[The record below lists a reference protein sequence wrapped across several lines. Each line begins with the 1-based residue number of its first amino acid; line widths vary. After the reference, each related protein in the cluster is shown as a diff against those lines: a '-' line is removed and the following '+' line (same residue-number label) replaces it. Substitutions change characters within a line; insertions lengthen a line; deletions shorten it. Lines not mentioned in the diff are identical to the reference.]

1 MARVDRTSRMNT
13 ALWIHL
19 IVFLGVF
26 ILVSVVSLRKESKAN
41 RDSFAQIQVEEF
53 DAEKLEREARLG
65 IKIAR
70 KAQKEVEDV
79 KRETKKKL
87 EELESKIQAAERKK
101 NSR

>member
-1 MARVDRTSRMNT
+1 MD
-13 ALWIHL
+13 
-19 IVFLGVF
+19 
-26 ILVSVVSLRKESKAN
+26 
-41 RDSFAQIQVEEF
+41 IQVEKF

-70 KAQKEVEDV
+70 KAQKEVEEV

-87 EELESKIQAAERKK
+87 EELESKIQTGEKKK

>member
-1 MARVDRTSRMNT
+1 MNSD
-13 ALWIHL
+13 LWIYL
-19 IVFLGVF
+19 IVFITVF
-26 ILVSVVSLRKESKAN
+26 ILVSVLFLRKESKAD
-41 RDSFAQIQVEEF
+41 RDSLDQDSMDIRVEEF

-70 KAQKEVEDV
+70 KAQKEVEEV

-87 EELESKIQAAERKK
+87 EELESKIQTGEKKK

>member
-1 MARVDRTSRMNT
+1 MNT
-13 ALWIHL
+13 DLWIYI
-19 IVFLGVF
+19 IVFIGVF
-26 ILVSVVSLRKESKAN
+26 ILVSVVFLRKESKAN
-41 RDSFAQIQVEEF
+41 KDSFDQDYMDIQVEEF

-65 IKIAR
+65 IEIAR

-87 EELESKIQAAERKK
+87 EELESKIQTEERKE

>member
-1 MARVDRTSRMNT
+1 MNT
-13 ALWIHL
+13 DLWIYI
-19 IVFLGVF
+19 IVFIGVF
-26 ILVSVVSLRKESKAN
+26 ILVSVVFLRKESKAN
-41 RDSFAQIQVEEF
+41 RDSFGQDYMDIQVEEF

>member
-1 MARVDRTSRMNT
+1 MNT
-13 ALWIHL
+13 DLWIYI
-19 IVFLGVF
+19 IVFIGVF
-26 ILVSVVSLRKESKAN
+26 ILVSVVFLRKESKAN
-41 RDSFAQIQVEEF
+41 RDSFGQDYMDIQVEEF

-87 EELESKIQAAERKK
+87 EELESKIQAEERKK